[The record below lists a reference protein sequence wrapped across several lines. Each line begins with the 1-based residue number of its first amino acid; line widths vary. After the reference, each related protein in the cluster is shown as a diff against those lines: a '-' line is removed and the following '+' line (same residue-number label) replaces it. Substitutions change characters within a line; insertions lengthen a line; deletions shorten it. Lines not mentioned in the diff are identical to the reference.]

1 MPFHFVLVLS
11 VAPQRLQ
18 LLLLALSAAAGGAT
32 ESCESPLAGAP
43 AGDVRW

>member
-1 MPFHFVLVLS
+1 MPSLFVLVLS

-18 LLLLALSAAAGGAT
+18 LLALAFSAAAGGAT

-43 AGDVRW
+43 VGDVRW